1 MKNSSKSLTR
11 RVLLKNAGLAAGAG
25 LVAPVLSAA
34 AAGAQ
39 VSGSAHANSSKR
51 ALVLCSDRSHN
62 ADVIRMA
69 LGRLFKDL
77 NMPVDFTIEYEKLSR
92 SLLSNYQLFVAFRNG
107 VTWPDGYPTKDDYTP
122 PGQKPPV
129 GVAWMTDEQAQA
141 VQDFVK
147 AGNGLY
153 AYHNSDIMGTT
164 SKIFRELIG
173 GNQFLGHPPIR
184 PFRVRP
190 TANKHPITDGITE
203 FWVEDEQHYVA
214 YDKDPKYIILEA
226 ENMDGIPWIQR
237 PNDLEATV
245 EIPPGNYGTK
255 SISGYA
261 YDYGNGR
268 VVYTA
273 VGHTFQALWT
283 PQYYELQKRSVK
295 WLLKEL

>member
-1 MKNSSKSLTR
+1 MKNSSKSFTR
-11 RVLLKNAGLAAGAG
+11 RALLKNAGLAAGAG
-25 LVAPVLSAA
+25 LVAPSLSAA
-34 AAGAQ
+34 AVEPAQAG
-39 VSGSAHANSSKR
+39 GSARAGSAR

-62 ADVIRMA
+62 ADEIHMA
-69 LGRLFKDL
+69 LGRLFKEL
-77 NMPVDFTIEYEKLSR
+77 NMPVDFTIEYEKLSQK
-92 SLLSNYQLFVAFRNG
+92 LLSNYQLFVAFRNG
-107 VTWPDGYPTKDDYTP
+107 VTWPNGYPTKDVYSNP
-122 PGQKPPV
+122 NEKRPE

-164 SKIFRELIG
+164 SKGFREIT
-173 GNQFLGHPPIR
+173 GNSFLGHPPIR

-190 TANKHPITDGITE
+190 TENKHPITDGITE
-203 FWVEDEQHYVA
+203 FWVEDEQHFVA
-214 YDKDPKYIILEA
+214 YDKDPKYVILEA
-226 ENMDGIPWIQR
+226 ENMDGLPWIQKGG
-237 PNDLEATV
+237 DYEATV
-245 EIPPGNYGTK
+245 ELPPGNYGTK

-273 VGHTFQALWT
+273 VGHTFHALWT
-283 PQYYELQKRSVK
+283 PQYFEIQKRSVK